1 MDIYDILIY
10 LEITVKLLQKRYK
23 MIIYERKYYRMNKL
37 IIDKESPLPLYAQ
50 IKEDMK
56 DKINSDI
63 LHEDDYLPSEFKLME
78 EYNVSRTTIRQAIE
92 LLVQE
97 NYLERKRGVG
107 TLITKPKKDYW
118 DLSELRSFDE
128 EAQRK
133 GMISK
138 TKLLDFSIVDSN
150 SELADVFG
158 KNEEK
163 FYKLERLRYIN
174 NSPLELV
181 TTYIPKSLAEDLE
194 KFDFSNNS
202 LFDILHKYYYIRLS
216 YAEKTF
222 NAINI
227 SKEDSK
233 ILDIPQRSAIQLVK
247 TVTFDINYNPVE
259 FSISKDRGLI
269 SKFKLTLNRKKNEK

>member
-1 MDIYDILIY
+1 
-10 LEITVKLLQKRYK
+10 
-23 MIIYERKYYRMNKL
+23 MNKPK
-37 IIDKESPLPLYAQ
+37 IDKESPLPLYAQ

-133 GMISK
+133 GMVSK
-138 TKLLDFSIVDSN
+138 TKLLDFNIVNSN

-174 NSPLELV
+174 DNPLELV
-181 TTYIPKSLAEDLE
+181 TTYIPLNLAEDLE
-194 KFDFSNNS
+194 KFDFSSNS
-202 LFDILHKYYYIRLS
+202 LFDILHKHYNIKLS

-222 NAINI
+222 NAINV

-233 ILDIPQRSAIQLVK
+233 ILNIPQRSAIQLVK
-247 TVTFDINYNPVE
+247 TVTFDNNYNPVE

-269 SKFKLTLNRKKNEK
+269 SKFKLTLNRKK